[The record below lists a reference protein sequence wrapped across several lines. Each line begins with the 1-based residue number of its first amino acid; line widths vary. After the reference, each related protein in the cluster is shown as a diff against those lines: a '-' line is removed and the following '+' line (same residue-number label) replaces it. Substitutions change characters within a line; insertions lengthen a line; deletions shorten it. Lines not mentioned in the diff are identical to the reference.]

1 MFVCTGV
8 IILWLKSHP
17 YPWELIQIHRKPFFV
32 KLPQR
37 GGIRVSKITRRRLI
51 FVCAYECGATYRIYQ
66 QTQMTQS
73 ELYFTLKDTLTW
85 GKCRSHFGSSITLFG
100 YIWTRVMILFFTWF
114 FKIERFQSNIITSV
128 FDTIAFT

>member
-37 GGIRVSKITRRRLI
+37 GGIRVSKITYFYRLRHMYSSLPRGRLI

-73 ELYFTLKDTLTW
+73 ELYFTLKDTLT
-85 GKCRSHFGSSITLFG
+85 
-100 YIWTRVMILFFTWF
+100 
-114 FKIERFQSNIITSV
+114 
-128 FDTIAFT
+128 